1 MQTRGAIYHH
11 KDMVFYN
18 GGVANKYL
26 ILLNTPDKADP
37 YLFVKTTTK
46 KKSRPSNPGCIKKHK
61 CFFIKA
67 GKAFFPNDS
76 WVLLHEI
83 YEIHPNKIDTDSN
96 ITILKDE
103 LKHEVIEGIVN
114 CLFKVSGQ
122 DMPGSQKKLLRPP
135 MQEHLIKLQAKF
147 NQNR

>member
-11 KDMVFYN
+11 KDMKFYN

-37 YLFVKTTTK
+37 YLFVKTTAQ

-67 GKAFFPNDS
+67 GTAVFPKDT

-83 YEIHPNKIDTDSN
+83 YEIHPNKIDTNSDIDRALHTHLFLLMLPN
-96 ITILKDE
+96 GLELICGGYLLDCICDE
-103 LKHEVIEGIVN
+103 FGMMI
-114 CLFKVSGQ
+114 
-122 DMPGSQKKLLRPP
+122 
-135 MQEHLIKLQAKF
+135 
-147 NQNR
+147 